1 MNTKINL
8 TLGAAAAALLAATSI
23 SLAADAVF
31 EAPPAPPAAPIISAP
46 INTWEGGYAG
56 ISLGYGFSGESDV
69 PLVDG
74 TINSV
79 ETDGFVGNVF
89 GGWNW
94 QSGSFVYG
102 IEGDVGYNGMEGDN
116 AGVNVEHGIEGS
128 LRARLGVAA
137 TENVLV
143 YATAG
148 GAGGRVEVDAGALGA
163 GSDTQTLWG
172 WTAGVGTDVKF
183 TEQAFGRLE
192 YRYTDLGDET
202 FDVGAGPF
210 ETGSTSHK
218 VLVGVGMKF

>member
-1 MNTKINL
+1 MNAKTNL
-8 TLGAAAAALLAATSI
+8 TLGAAVAALFAATAI
-23 SLAADAVF
+23 SQAADAVF

-46 INTWEGGYAG
+46 INTWEGPYAG
-56 ISLGYGFSGESDV
+56 ISLGYGFSGETEIA
-69 PLVDG
+69 PAGTVD
-74 TINSV
+74 
-79 ETDGFVGNVF
+79 TDGFVGNVF

-102 IEGDVGYNGMEGDN
+102 IEGDVGYNGMEDDN
-116 AGVNVEHGIEGS
+116 FNYSVENGVEGS

-137 TENVLV
+137 TENVLL

-148 GAGGRVEVDAGALGA
+148 GAGGRTEVTAPAGVGFAG

-202 FDVGAGPF
+202 FDFGGATA
-210 ETGSTSHK
+210 EVGSTSHK
-218 VLVGVGMKF
+218 VMVGVGMKF

>member
-1 MNTKINL
+1 MTKTSL
-8 TLGAAAAALLAATSI
+8 KLGAAVAALFAATAI
-23 SLAADAVF
+23 SQAADAVF
-31 EAPPAPPAAPIISAP
+31 EAPPAPPAPVISEPIS
-46 INTWEGGYAG
+46 TWEGGYAG
-56 ISLGYGFSGESDV
+56 LSLGYGFSGEAD
-69 PLVDG
+69 LAGLGTVD
-74 TINSV
+74 
-79 ETDGFVGNVF
+79 TDGFVGNVF

-116 AGVNVEHGIEGS
+116 FGYNVEHGVDGS
-128 LRARLGVAA
+128 LRARPGVAA
-137 TENVLV
+137 TDNVLL

-148 GAGGRVEVDAGALGA
+148 GAGSRVEVTDTVTGA
-163 GSDTQTLWG
+163 SDTQTLWG

-202 FDVGAGPF
+202 FDLGGVGGDV
-210 ETGSTSHK
+210 GSTSHK

>member
-1 MNTKINL
+1 MNTKLNL

-31 EAPPAPPAAPIISAP
+31 EAPPAPPAAPIVSAP

-56 ISLGYGFSGESDV
+56 ISLGYGFSGDTDV
-69 PLVDG
+69 GGPE
-74 TINSV
+74 V
-79 ETDGFVGNVF
+79 ETDGFVGNAF

-102 IEGDVGYNGMEGDN
+102 IEGDIGYNGMEGDN
-116 AGVNVEHGIEGS
+116 AGVDVEHGIDGS

-148 GAGGRVEVDAGALGA
+148 GAGSRVEVDAGVD
-163 GSDTQTLWG
+163 GSDDATLWG

-202 FDVGAGPF
+202 FDLGGAGVDV
-210 ETGSTSHK
+210 GSTSHK

>member
-1 MNTKINL
+1 MNTKLNL

-31 EAPPAPPAAPIISAP
+31 EAPPAPPAAPIVSAP

-56 ISLGYGFSGESDV
+56 ISLGYGFSGDTDV
-69 PLVDG
+69 GGLE
-74 TINSV
+74 V
-79 ETDGFVGNVF
+79 ETDGFVGNAF

-102 IEGDVGYNGMEGDN
+102 IEGDIGYNGMEGDN
-116 AGVNVEHGIEGS
+116 AGVDVEHGIDGS

-148 GAGGRVEVDAGALGA
+148 GAGSRVEVDAGVD
-163 GSDTQTLWG
+163 GSDDATLWG

-202 FDVGAGPF
+202 FDLGGAGVDV
-210 ETGSTSHK
+210 GSTSHK

>member
-1 MNTKINL
+1 MNTKLNL

-31 EAPPAPPAAPIISAP
+31 EAPPAPPAAPIMSAP

-56 ISLGYGFSGESDV
+56 ISLGYGFSGETDIAPAV
-69 PLVDG
+69 GTGGGTVD
-74 TINSV
+74 
-79 ETDGFVGNVF
+79 TDGFVGNVF

-102 IEGDVGYNGMEGDN
+102 IEGDVGYNGMEDDN
-116 AGVNVEHGIEGS
+116 FNYNVENGVDGT

-148 GAGGRVEVDAGALGA
+148 GAGGRTEVTAPGGA
-163 GSDTQTLWG
+163 SDTQTLWG

-202 FDVGAGPF
+202 FDLGAA
-210 ETGSTSHK
+210 TADVGSTSHK

>member
-1 MNTKINL
+1 MNAKTNL
-8 TLGAAAAALLAATSI
+8 TLGAAVAALFAATAI
-23 SLAADAVF
+23 SQAADAVF

-46 INTWEGGYAG
+46 ISTWEGPYAG
-56 ISLGYGFSGESDV
+56 ISLGYGFSGETEIA
-69 PLVDG
+69 PAGTVD
-74 TINSV
+74 
-79 ETDGFVGNVF
+79 TDGFVGNVF

-102 IEGDVGYNGMEGDN
+102 IEGDIGYNGMEGDN
-116 AGVNVEHGIEGS
+116 FNYNVEHGVDGS

-148 GAGGRVEVDAGALGA
+148 GAGSRVEVTAPAGDGFAA
-163 GSDTQTLWG
+163 GSDDATLWG

-202 FDVGAGPF
+202 FDFPGVSADV
-210 ETGSTSHK
+210 GSTSHK

>member
-1 MNTKINL
+1 MNTKLNL

-31 EAPPAPPAAPIISAP
+31 EAPPAPPAAPIVSAP

-56 ISLGYGFSGESDV
+56 ISLGYGFSGEAEV
-69 PLVDG
+69 VLGATGATGTVD
-74 TINSV
+74 
-79 ETDGFVGNVF
+79 TDGFVGNVF

-102 IEGDVGYNGMEGDN
+102 IEGDVGYNGMEGDDF
-116 AGVNVEHGIEGS
+116 GVDVEHGVEGS

-137 TENVLV
+137 TEDVLV

-148 GAGGRVEVDAGALGA
+148 GAGGRAEGSIAGV
-163 GSDTQTLWG
+163 GSDSQTLWG

-192 YRYTDLGDET
+192 YRYT
-202 FDVGAGPF
+202 
-210 ETGSTSHK
+210 
-218 VLVGVGMKF
+218 